1 MDLYSLG
8 LLDALRAY
16 REGRATVQ
24 DYIASCSARIVAL
37 EPRIQAWEWFDA
49 SRAMAEA
56 EERAGGILGD
66 LPLFGIPVG
75 VKDIIATRGIP
86 TRYGSRIFA
95 THVPTQS
102 AWVVRRLESLG
113 GLVMGKTVTTEFAY
127 RQPGKT
133 RNPWNVAHTPGGSS
147 SGSAAAVAAGFV
159 PVAIGTQTLG
169 SVIRPAAFCGVVGY
183 KPSFGAI
190 SRTGIHP
197 FSPTLDTVGVF
208 ARSVAD
214 AAWFGACLMGPDPRD
229 EGTLFRGPERLLRVP
244 LEPLATPPRIAVV
257 RTPKWALASEPQKA
271 HFDACVAKLAGAG
284 AAVREVNLP
293 KAFDAAWDNVMV
305 LLSRDAVRTFL
316 MIESRHRIRLSPPL
330 IELLDQGHR
339 VTPEQYARARARRD
353 EYCRWFDNA
362 FDRFDAIA
370 TIPASGEAPEGL
382 GSTGDASFCSLW
394 TQTGL
399 PAVTIPSGF
408 GPRGLP
414 LGLQVVGRYRGDEHA
429 LKVASWVESV
439 LAFRPGLAASAANEP
454 DAGARPYA
462 LSNPTAAATT
472 SRSSTQ

>member
-8 LLDALRAY
+8 LNDTLRAY

-24 DYIASCSARIVAL
+24 DYVASCSERISAL
-37 EPRIQAWEWFDA
+37 EPRIQAWEWFDP

-95 THVPTQS
+95 NNVPTHS
-102 AWVVRRLESLG
+102 AWIVRRLEALG

-133 RNPWNVAHTPGGSS
+133 RNPWNTAHTPGGSS

-159 PVAIGTQTLG
+159 PIAIGTQTLG
-169 SVIRPAAFCGVVGY
+169 SVIRPAAYCAVVGY

-197 FSPTLDTVGVF
+197 FSATLDTVGVF

-229 EGTLFRGPERLLRVP
+229 EATLTKGPEKILMVP
-244 LEPLATPPRIAVV
+244 LEPLAAPPRLAAV
-257 RTPKWALASEPQKA
+257 RTPKWPLATDAQKNNFEEALT
-271 HFDACVAKLAGAG
+271 KLRDAGAN
-284 AAVREVNLP
+284 VREVNLP
-293 KAFDAAWDNVMV
+293 RVFEDAWENVMV
-305 LLSRDAVRTFL
+305 ILSREAVKSFAS
-316 MIESRHRIRLSPPL
+316 IESRHRIRLSPHL
-330 IELLDQGHR
+330 IELLDRGHG
-339 VTPEQYARARARRD
+339 VTPERYAKARAKRD
-353 EYCRWFDNA
+353 EYRQWLDHA
-362 FDRFDAIA
+362 FEKIDAIA
-370 TIPASGEAPEGL
+370 TVPATGEAPEGL
-382 GSTGDASFCSLW
+382 GNTGDASFCSLW
-394 TQTGL
+394 TQAGL
-399 PAVTIPSGF
+399 PAVTIPSGL

-414 LGLQVVGRYRGDEHA
+414 LGFQVVGRYREDEHA
-429 LKVASWVESV
+429 LKVASWVEST
-439 LAFRPGLAASAANEP
+439 LGFKPGLA
-454 DAGARPYA
+454 GG
-462 LSNPTAAATT
+462 
-472 SRSSTQ
+472 

>member
-1 MDLYSLG
+1 MDLYPLG
-8 LLDALRAY
+8 LLDTLRAY

-24 DYIASCSARIVAL
+24 DYVASCSERVSAL

-56 EERAGGILGD
+56 EERAGGILQD

-95 THVPTQS
+95 NNVPTHS
-102 AWVVRRLESLG
+102 AWIVRRLEALG

-133 RNPWNVAHTPGGSS
+133 RNPWNTAHTPGGSS

-159 PVAIGTQTLG
+159 PIAIGTQTLG

-197 FSPTLDTVGVF
+197 FSATLDQVGVF

-229 EGTLFRGPERLLRVP
+229 DATLTRGPEKILRVP
-244 LEPLATPPRIAVV
+244 LEPLGAAPRLAVV
-257 RTPKWALASEPQKA
+257 RTQKWPLASDAQRG
-271 HFDACVAKLAGAG
+271 HFEESTARLQAAGATL
-284 AAVREVNLP
+284 REVNLP
-293 KAFDAAWDNVMV
+293 HLFDNAWDNVMT
-305 LLSRDAVRTFL
+305 LTARDAVKSFAS
-316 MIESRHRIRLSPPL
+316 IESRHRIRLSPHL
-330 IELLDQGHR
+330 IELLDRGHR
-339 VTPEQYARARARRD
+339 VTPEQYAKARAKRD
-353 EYCRWFDNA
+353 EYRAWLDGVFERN
-362 FDRFDAIA
+362 DAIV
-370 TIPASGEAPEGL
+370 TIPAAGEAPEGL
-382 GSTGDASFCSLW
+382 ANTGDASFCSLW
-394 TQTGL
+394 TQAGL
-399 PAVTIPSGF
+399 PAITIPSGF

-414 LGLQVVGRYRGDEHA
+414 LGLQIVGRYREDQHA
-429 LKVASWVESV
+429 LEVAAWVEST
-439 LAFRPGLAASAANEP
+439 LAFNPGLA
-454 DAGARPYA
+454 GA
-462 LSNPTAAATT
+462 
-472 SRSSTQ
+472 